1 MKVLVSFNPGKNSEN
16 FEGVR
21 LRKCIKGAL
30 EVANIPYTNYV
41 GDYFDVAHF
50 ISYRDEKT
58 IDSVIANGTP
68 VVISALYCESDPS
81 ASWLEYKTNKKGN
94 RITFLSPKGLRVLN
108 KANLILVPSK
118 SAKEFLIESGVTR
131 DIEIISSGVNVSRF
145 DYSRED
151 EKDIFYRY
159 YQEDKNKK
167 IVVSLGDYK
176 YMEGLNSI
184 INAAKKC
191 PNVMFYYY
199 GPSTKG
205 CSFKIKR
212 TLKKAPKN
220 MKFVTVPSDD
230 IYRSALLNASLFA
243 YPEYKTIGY
252 VSLLEAMTARCQLVI
267 RSQPL
272 FSDLVKNGE
281 NSYTASYSETLTS
294 IIVDS
299 MENKIKN
306 LSEFAHKEA
315 EQFSLETIGE
325 KLKWFYQQTIN
336 LKNGD

>member
-1 MKVLVSFNPGKNSEN
+1 MKVLVSFNPGKNSDN

-30 EVANIPYTNYV
+30 EVANIPYTNYA

-94 RITFLSPKGLRVLN
+94 RITSLSPRGLRVLN

-131 DIEIISSGVNVSRF
+131 DIEIISSGVNISRF

-167 IVVSLGDYK
+167 I
-176 YMEGLNSI
+176 LN
-184 INAAKKC
+184 
-191 PNVMFYYY
+191 
-199 GPSTKG
+199 
-205 CSFKIKR
+205 
-212 TLKKAPKN
+212 
-220 MKFVTVPSDD
+220 
-230 IYRSALLNASLFA
+230 
-243 YPEYKTIGY
+243 
-252 VSLLEAMTARCQLVI
+252 
-267 RSQPL
+267 
-272 FSDLVKNGE
+272 
-281 NSYTASYSETLTS
+281 
-294 IIVDS
+294 
-299 MENKIKN
+299 
-306 LSEFAHKEA
+306 
-315 EQFSLETIGE
+315 
-325 KLKWFYQQTIN
+325 
-336 LKNGD
+336 

>member
-1 MKVLVSFNPGKNSEN
+1 
-16 FEGVR
+16 
-21 LRKCIKGAL
+21 
-30 EVANIPYTNYV
+30 
-41 GDYFDVAHF
+41 
-50 ISYRDEKT
+50 
-58 IDSVIANGTP
+58 
-68 VVISALYCESDPS
+68 
-81 ASWLEYKTNKKGN
+81 
-94 RITFLSPKGLRVLN
+94 
-108 KANLILVPSK
+108 
-118 SAKEFLIESGVTR
+118 
-131 DIEIISSGVNVSRF
+131 
-145 DYSRED
+145 
-151 EKDIFYRY
+151 
-159 YQEDKNKK
+159 
-167 IVVSLGDYK
+167 
-176 YMEGLNSI
+176 
-184 INAAKKC
+184 
-191 PNVMFYYY
+191 
-199 GPSTKG
+199 
-205 CSFKIKR
+205 
-212 TLKKAPKN
+212 